1 MGTFGLL
8 ANQKAYGRKHIDEIV
23 YAQILYNHK
32 INKQLDFKISRL
44 SFRSA
49 LKDKPSK
56 PDESGHDLDRTSI
69 AMTYDMNNYLI
80 EASVERYTIRYK
92 IKSKIADGDAFF
104 LSLSI
109 PFGNKDV
116 RKRHK
121 LMIENKPSLG
131 FVENMLSGPAE

>member
-1 MGTFGLL
+1 MVLTI
-8 ANQKAYGRKHIDEIV
+8 H
-23 YAQILYNHK
+23 
-32 INKQLDFKISRL
+32 
-44 SFRSA
+44 
-49 LKDKPSK
+49 
-56 PDESGHDLDRTSI
+56 
-69 AMTYDMNNYLI
+69 
-80 EASVERYTIRYK
+80 TIRYK

-109 PFGNKDV
+109 PCGSKDV